1 MSLLTLAG
9 CISISDISLSVGY
22 GLFYGGRL
30 AMPQTCKPIRPTLS
44 AFSNCLFGFLGRKTN
59 VQMKKYLFALL
70 VCVMA
75 FAGCSKDDETPKF
88 NYDLETL
95 YGTWRVTE
103 IQQKDGSFLD
113 VTTSVA
119 EMVFEPTYATFNENG
134 TYSGRGEFG
143 TGSGTYKAEGNTI
156 YTYVEGVEYL
166 RYEVKSLSGEKCH
179 LVMKEQGS
187 SSTLKSNVLSN
198 KFYVL

>member
-9 CISISDISLSVGY
+9 CISFSDISLSVGY

-44 AFSNCLFGFLGRKTN
+44 VFSNCLFGFLGRKTN

-187 SSTLKSNVLSN
+187 SSTLEIKCT
-198 KFYVL
+198 KQ

>member
-1 MSLLTLAG
+1 
-9 CISISDISLSVGY
+9 
-22 GLFYGGRL
+22 
-30 AMPQTCKPIRPTLS
+30 MPQTCKPIRPTLS

-187 SSTLKSNVLSN
+187 SSTLEIKCT
-198 KFYVL
+198 KQ

>member
-22 GLFYGGRL
+22 GLFYGRRL

-44 AFSNCLFGFLGRKTN
+44 AFNNCLFGFLGRKTN

-187 SSTLKSNVLSN
+187 SSTLEIKCT
-198 KFYVL
+198 KQ

>member
-187 SSTLKSNVLSN
+187 SSTLEIKCT
-198 KFYVL
+198 KQ

>member
-1 MSLLTLAG
+1 
-9 CISISDISLSVGY
+9 
-22 GLFYGGRL
+22 
-30 AMPQTCKPIRPTLS
+30 MPVRVLGAQIQ
-44 AFSNCLFGFLGRKTN
+44 FLK
-59 VQMKKYLFALL
+59 MKKYLFALL

-103 IQQKDGSFLD
+103 VQQKDGSFFD

-179 LVMKEQGS
+179 LVMKKQGS
-187 SSTLKSNVLSN
+187 SSTLEIKCT
-198 KFYVL
+198 KQ

>member
-9 CISISDISLSVGY
+9 CISFSDISLSVGY

-44 AFSNCLFGFLGRKTN
+44 AFSNCLFGFLGRKTI

-187 SSTLKSNVLSN
+187 SSTLEIKCT
-198 KFYVL
+198 KQ

>member
-9 CISISDISLSVGY
+9 CISFSDISLSVGY

-187 SSTLKSNVLSN
+187 SSTLEIKCT
-198 KFYVL
+198 KQ

>member
-1 MSLLTLAG
+1 MSILTLAG
-9 CISISDISLSVGY
+9 CISFSDISLSVGY
-22 GLFYGGRL
+22 GLFYDGRL

-187 SSTLKSNVLSN
+187 SSTLEIKCT
-198 KFYVL
+198 KQ